1 MAASQELLCLFSCL
15 INFLF
20 GQGSSTSLHH
30 SYSSNKGMITKRS
43 RKRINKRELVSIS
56 YCNLCNIW
64 SFSYLKKKKRT
75 TSKMSCIEMIK
86 KTGGQRNLKNS
97 RMCIVSWLLSW
108 KASFLAEHC
117 VYSPANFLGYWKSN
131 GCFGKYMHRS

>member
-15 INFLF
+15 TNFCLDKVLPPPYTIPIVAIKAWLQKDQGKEEIKGNWYPFHIVICATF
-20 GQGSSTSLHH
+20 GHFH
-30 SYSSNKGMITKRS
+30 I
-43 RKRINKRELVSIS
+43 
-56 YCNLCNIW
+56 
-64 SFSYLKKKKRT
+64 LKKKKRT

-86 KTGGQRNLKNS
+86 KTGEQRNLKNS